1 MAYVQ
6 CVHKGGETP
15 MHGQTS
21 SGRNNNATSD
31 TRIGHEKVTPVKNG
45 RFDLDPPMLLSNG
58 AIFNGHE

>member
-6 CVHKGGETP
+6 CVHKGGKTP

-31 TRIGHEKVTPVKNG
+31 TRIGSYTSEKREVRPGSAHVVIEWCH
-45 RFDLDPPMLLSNG
+45 FLWP
-58 AIFNGHE
+58 